1 MLDNFFGEWYTI
13 TKLKISNSFE
23 LIFHKSRGKEVTGL
37 FVVTGEMK
45 GAGENRIHNG
55 TPARIINTRRRSWDI
70 SSRW

>member
-37 FVVTGEMK
+37 FVVTGENEGGWRK
-45 GAGENRIHNG
+45 
-55 TPARIINTRRRSWDI
+55 PDS
-70 SSRW
+70 